1 MIPGI
6 WVLVPGWNKN
16 GHDDY
21 MCVNYNLRRNTKKVG
36 VLDQILEFMVKN
48 NIFIKKCLSKD
59 T

>member
-36 VLDQILEFMVKN
+36 VLDQILEFMVKKQH
-48 NIFIKKCLSKD
+48 FH
-59 T
+59 